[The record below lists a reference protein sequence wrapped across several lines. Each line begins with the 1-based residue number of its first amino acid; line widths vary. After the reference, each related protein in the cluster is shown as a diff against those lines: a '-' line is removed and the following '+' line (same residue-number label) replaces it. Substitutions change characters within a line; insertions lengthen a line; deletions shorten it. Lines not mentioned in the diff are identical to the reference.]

1 MRTFHIY
8 HAVNPTFTSEFDQER
23 ILIGTVS
30 AQSLEHAYV
39 RSQNIGG
46 HWNPMNHCR
55 STSIGDVIQDDEDGV
70 MYVVSG
76 IGFIEMPA
84 ND

>member
-8 HAVNPTFTSEFDQER
+8 HAVNPTFTSEFNQER
-23 ILIGTVS
+23 ELVGTVS
-30 AQSLEHAYV
+30 AESLEDAYV

-46 HWNPMNHCR
+46 HWNPINHCR
-55 STSIGDVIQDDEDGV
+55 STSIGDVIQDTKDGV
-70 MYVVSG
+70 QYVVFE
-76 IGFIEMPA
+76 IGFIELPA